1 MATQGFSTIGLDVKV
16 NGTALN
22 YVTDIGDIGGTP
34 TELDATCMKDRMKKT
49 VPGVQDTK
57 AFEVTFLFDNSAAD
71 SDYRLL
77 RKLQEAGKAVSV
89 EVEFP
94 EGTVFSTTGYVT
106 VMVSGAKVD
115 ELISGK
121 LSVALQSD
129 WTVTD
134 PA

>member
-1 MATQGFSTIGLDVKV
+1 M
-16 NGTALN
+16 
-22 YVTDIGDIGGTP
+22 
-34 TELDATCMKDRMKKT
+34 
-49 VPGVQDTK
+49 
-57 AFEVTFLFDNSAAD
+57 TFLFDNSAAD